1 MQDRKLIEIIHPDT
15 GNPLLETTNGLVDAD
30 GKVAFPYSNGAYRLV
45 SDNNYTANFGKEW
58 NTFAATQVDKH
69 SSNSISEVR
78 LFAQTKWQK
87 GFGNG
92 LNILEVGSGAGRFSQ
107 VILQHT
113 QAHLYSVDYSSAVQA
128 NYKNNGPHERLH
140 LFQASIYD
148 LPFAPAQFDKVICV
162 GVLQHTPDV
171 KKSVQSLISM
181 VKPGGDLV
189 IDFYPVKAWY
199 SKINAKYLL
208 RPFTKKMNHDRL
220 LSLIRANAGWMISA
234 YNFFE
239 KIGVGKF
246 VNRFI
251 PICDIKRTIPSNLPY
266 EQLKEWVVLDTFDMF
281 SPEYDQPQ
289 KLSTMKKYLEQG
301 GFGKVEAEFVNYA
314 EDFIA
319 ATIRGLSKK

>member
-1 MQDRKLIEIIHPDT
+1 MQDRKVIQIIHPNT
-15 GNPLLETTNGLVDAD
+15 GSALTETSKGLVDAD
-30 GKVAFPYSNGAYRLV
+30 GSLVVANINGAYRFV

-58 NTFAATQVDKH
+58 NTFAATQVDTH
-69 SSNSISEVR
+69 SSSTISEVR

-113 QAHLYSVDYSSAVQA
+113 QAHLFSVDYSSAVEA
-128 NYKNNGPHERLH
+128 NFRNNGPHQRLH
-140 LFQASIYD
+140 LFQASIYE
-148 LPFAPAQFDKVICV
+148 LPFAPTQFDKVICV

-171 KKSVQSLISM
+171 KKSVQALINM
-181 VKPGGDLV
+181 VKPGGDLI
-189 IDFYPVKAWY
+189 IDFYPIKAWY

-208 RPFTKKMNHDRL
+208 RPFTKRMNHDRL
-220 LSLIRANAGWMISA
+220 LNLIRANAGWMIGA

-266 EQLKEWVVLDTFDMF
+266 DQLKEWVVLDTFDMF

-289 KLSTMKKYLEQG
+289 KLGTMKKYVEQG
-301 GFGKVEAEFVNYA
+301 GFNNVESEFVNYA
-314 EDFIA
+314 EDFVA
-319 ATIRGLSKK
+319 ATVRGIGKK